1 MENSALDEKYLRRA
15 IAISQR
21 SKANGNHPFGA
32 LLLSA
37 DHEVLLEAE
46 NQGRTENDAT
56 GHAERILLTNA
67 SKTISQEVLSG
78 ATLYTSAEPCAM
90 CAGAAYWVGIKRVV
104 YGLSETRLKALIGPH
119 PENLTMDLPCRS
131 VFAAGQRSIEVSGPH
146 LEDEA
151 LKAHEG
157 FWL

>member
-1 MENSALDEKYLRRA
+1 MENSALDEKYLRLA
-15 IAISQR
+15 ITLSHR

-37 DHEVLLEAE
+37 DHKVLMEAE
-46 NQGRTENDAT
+46 NKGRTENDAT

-67 SKTISQEVLSG
+67 SKTLSQEVLSG

-104 YGLSETRLKALIGPH
+104 YGLSEAKLKALIGPH
-119 PENLTMDLPCRS
+119 PENLTMDLPCRA
-131 VFAAGQRSIEVSGPH
+131 VFAAGQRHIEVSGPH

>member
-67 SKTISQEVLSG
+67 SKTFSQEVLSG
-78 ATLYTSAEPCAM
+78 ATMYTSAEPCAM

>member
-1 MENSALDEKYLRRA
+1 MDNSALDEKYLRHA
-15 IAISQR
+15 IAISER

-46 NQGRTENDAT
+46 NQGPTQNDAT
-56 GHAERILLTNA
+56 GHAERILMTKA
-67 SKTISQEVLSG
+67 SKTLSREVLAG
-78 ATLYTSAEPCAM
+78 ATMYTSAEPCAM

-104 YGLSETRLKALIGPH
+104 YGLSEAKLKALIGPH
-119 PENLTMDLPCRS
+119 PENLTMDLPCRV
-131 VFAAGQRSIEVSGPH
+131 VFAAGQRNIQVSGPH

>member
-78 ATLYTSAEPCAM
+78 ATMYTSAEPCAM